1 MAMENKGIR
10 GMEIS
15 GNTVL
20 TTKRLIPVRVCV
32 SNLGELDKNDDET
45 RRTKA
50 RHFEHKR
57 Q

>member
-20 TTKRLIPVRVCV
+20 TTCALIPVRVCV
-32 SNLGELDKNDDET
+32 YNLGELDKNDDET

-50 RHFEHKR
+50 RYLKLKR

>member
-20 TTKRLIPVRVCV
+20 TTCALIPVSMIV
-32 SNLGELDKNDDET
+32 SNLGELDKTDDET
-45 RRTKA
+45 A
-50 RHFEHKR
+50 EQKR
-57 Q
+57 DT